1 MNQNKRKR
9 DDTMADS
16 GNTPTGPFIAMFEG
30 FRADLDAHHDRR
42 ERIIKASRDI
52 TASSKKIIFTLQ
64 RVRNVG
70 QPLPPFVHKAN
81 AQYWDT
87 IAKQYAHIAADLQAL
102 NAHRYPQI
110 TGGNQE
116 FIEALS
122 FQHYLERQSL
132 ISYED
137 AKEKVRELSQPKVE
151 GSKDLGETKLEGE
164 GDGKEKTAEGKEV
177 DMEGSSKAGDSPVVP
192 LTPEDYILG
201 ICDMTGEL
209 MRFSV
214 TSMATNGKLPAGRAK
229 ATPTSKSD
237 DQMDID
243 TPPST
248 ASSQP
253 RTVLDDLRAIRTQL
267 EMFEAPY
274 GPKWVS
280 ELETKKMPVLREC
293 VDKVEK
299 ALYGLTVRGSER
311 PKGWMPDVGSD
322 RRAEVESY

>member
-1 MNQNKRKR
+1 
-9 DDTMADS
+9 MADS

-311 PKGWMPDVGSD
+311 PKGWMPDMGGD
-322 RRAEVESY
+322 RRAEVESF

>member
-1 MNQNKRKR
+1 M
-9 DDTMADS
+9 
-16 GNTPTGPFIAMFEG
+16 
-30 FRADLDAHHDRR
+30 
-42 ERIIKASRDI
+42 
-52 TASSKKIIFTLQ
+52 
-64 RVRNVG
+64 
-70 QPLPPFVHKAN
+70 
-81 AQYWDT
+81 
-87 IAKQYAHIAADLQAL
+87 
-102 NAHRYPQI
+102 
-110 TGGNQE
+110 
-116 FIEALS
+116 
-122 FQHYLERQSL
+122 
-132 ISYED
+132 
-137 AKEKVRELSQPKVE
+137 SQPKVE
-151 GSKDLGETKLEGE
+151 GSKDLGQTKLEDE
-164 GDGKEKTAEGKEV
+164 GGAKEKTEQGNEMAFL
-177 DMEGSSKAGDSPVVP
+177 AGESPVVP

-229 ATPTSKSD
+229 ATPVSKSPAGD
-237 DQMDID
+237 DHMEID
-243 TPPST
+243 SLPSGAPST
-248 ASSQP
+248 APSSQP

-311 PKGWMPDVGSD
+311 PKGWMPDVSSD

>member
-1 MNQNKRKR
+1 MTR
-9 DDTMADS
+9 S
-16 GNTPTGPFIAMFEG
+16 P
-30 FRADLDAHHDRR
+30 
-42 ERIIKASRDI
+42 
-52 TASSKKIIFTLQ
+52 

-70 QPLPPFVHKAN
+70 QPVPPFVHKSN
-81 AQYWDT
+81 AQYWET
-87 IAKQYAHIAADLQAL
+87 IQKQYSSIASDLQSL
-102 NAHRYPQI
+102 NAHRYAHNI

-122 FQHYLERQSL
+122 FHHYLETQSL
-132 ISYED
+132 ISYDEAKD
-137 AKEKVRELSQPKVE
+137 KIASLSKGEAKE
-151 GSKDLGETKLEGE
+151 GEQLQQH
-164 GDGKEKTAEGKEV
+164 DH
-177 DMEGSSKAGDSPVVP
+177 VVP

-229 ATPTSKSD
+229 ATPVSKSPAAAQD
-237 DQMDID
+237 ADKMDVD
-243 TPPST
+243 SQAPT
-248 ASSQP
+248 AVDSQTP
-253 RTVLDDLRAIRTQL
+253 RTVLDDLRSIRLQL
-267 EMFEAPY
+267 EMFEAPF

-311 PKGWMPDVGSD
+311 PKGWMPDMSSD
-322 RRAEVESY
+322 RRAEVESF

>member
-1 MNQNKRKR
+1 M
-9 DDTMADS
+9 
-16 GNTPTGPFIAMFEG
+16 
-30 FRADLDAHHDRR
+30 
-42 ERIIKASRDI
+42 
-52 TASSKKIIFTLQ
+52 
-64 RVRNVG
+64 
-70 QPLPPFVHKAN
+70 HKSN

-87 IAKQYAHIAADLQAL
+87 IAKQYSAIASDLQSL
-102 NAHRYPQI
+102 NAHRYAHNI

-122 FQHYLERQSL
+122 FHHYLETQSL
-132 ISYED
+132 ISYDE
-137 AKEKVRELSQPKVE
+137 AKAKIAELSK
-151 GSKDLGETKLEGE
+151 KKE
-164 GDGKEKTAEGKEV
+164 GDGEETEQQ
-177 DMEGSSKAGDSPVVP
+177 SSVVP

-229 ATPTSKSD
+229 ATPVSKSPAD
-237 DQMDID
+237 DKMDID
-243 TPPST
+243 SAPP
-248 ASSQP
+248 ASDASQP
-253 RTVLDDLRAIRTQL
+253 RTVLDDLRAIRLQL

-311 PKGWMPDVGSD
+311 PKGWMPDMGGD
-322 RRAEVESY
+322 RRAEVETY

>member
-1 MNQNKRKR
+1 
-9 DDTMADS
+9 MADS

-151 GSKDLGETKLEGE
+151 GSKDLGQTKLEGD
-164 GDGKEKTAEGKEV
+164 GDGKEKTTEGKEV

>member
-1 MNQNKRKR
+1 
-9 DDTMADS
+9 MADAGS
-16 GNTPTGPFIAMFEG
+16 SMQPTGPFIPMFEG
-30 FRADLDAHHDRR
+30 FRKELDAHHDRR

-64 RVRNVG
+64 RVRTVG
-70 QPLPPFVHKAN
+70 QPVPPFVHKSN

-87 IAKQYAHIAADLQAL
+87 IQKQYSSIAQDLQSL

-122 FQHYLERQSL
+122 FQHYLEHQSL
-132 ISYED
+132 ISFEE
-137 AKEKVRELSQPKVE
+137 AKAKIAELSRAKVE
-151 GSKDLGETKLEGE
+151 
-164 GDGKEKTAEGKEV
+164 
-177 DMEGSSKAGDSPVVP
+177 VP

-229 ATPTSKSD
+229 AAPVSKAPAGD
-237 DQMDID
+237 DSMDID
-243 TPPST
+243 SAPPPPESCR
-248 ASSQP
+248 P
-253 RTVLDDLRAIRTQL
+253 RTVLDDLRVIRLQL

-311 PKGWMPDVGSD
+311 PKGWMPDVSSD

>member
-1 MNQNKRKR
+1 MHPS
-9 DDTMADS
+9 TF
-16 GNTPTGPFIAMFEG
+16 TPPSTSTNPNPP
-30 FRADLDAHHDRR
+30 
-42 ERIIKASRDI
+42 
-52 TASSKKIIFTLQ
+52 

-70 QPLPPFVHKAN
+70 QPVPPFVHKSN
-81 AQYWDT
+81 APYWET
-87 IAKQYAHIAADLQAL
+87 IQKQYSSIASDLQSL
-102 NAHRYPQI
+102 NAHRYAHNI

-122 FQHYLERQSL
+122 FHHYLETQSL
-132 ISYED
+132 ISYDAAKARIAELSKGE
-137 AKEKVRELSQPKVE
+137 AKEGEE
-151 GSKDLGETKLEGE
+151 TGAGGKDH
-164 GDGKEKTAEGKEV
+164 
-177 DMEGSSKAGDSPVVP
+177 VVP

-229 ATPTSKSD
+229 ATPSSKSPAAAATAED
-237 DQMDID
+237 ADQMDID
-243 TPPST
+243 SQAPAAAPPKEGT
-248 ASSQP
+248 AHAPS
-253 RTVLDDLRAIRTQL
+253 TVLDDLRAIRLQL

-311 PKGWMPDVGSD
+311 PKGWMPDMSSD

>member
-1 MNQNKRKR
+1 
-9 DDTMADS
+9 MADS
-16 GNTPTGPFIAMFEG
+16 GTTPTGPFIAMFEG
-30 FRADLDAHHDRR
+30 FRAELDSHHDRR

-87 IAKQYAHIAADLQAL
+87 IAKQYASIAADLQAL

-122 FQHYLERQSL
+122 FQYYLEQQSL
-132 ISYED
+132 ISYEE
-137 AKEKVRELSQPKVE
+137 AKEKIRELSQPKVE
-151 GSKDLGETKLEGE
+151 GEA
-164 GDGKEKTAEGKEV
+164 KEKTIKGKETEAV
-177 DMEGSSKAGDSPVVP
+177 GAESPVVP

-214 TSMATNGKLPAGRAK
+214 TSMATSGKLPAGRAK
-229 ATPTSKSD
+229 ATPVSKSPTGD
-237 DQMDID
+237 DQMEID
-243 TPPST
+243 SAPVTAPPT
-248 ASSQP
+248 ASSAQP

-311 PKGWMPDVGSD
+311 PKGWMPDMNSND

>member
-1 MNQNKRKR
+1 M
-9 DDTMADS
+9 
-16 GNTPTGPFIAMFEG
+16 
-30 FRADLDAHHDRR
+30 
-42 ERIIKASRDI
+42 
-52 TASSKKIIFTLQ
+52 
-64 RVRNVG
+64 
-70 QPLPPFVHKAN
+70 HKSN

-87 IAKQYAHIAADLQAL
+87 IAKQYSAIASDLQFL
-102 NAHRYPQI
+102 NAHRYAHNI

-122 FQHYLERQSL
+122 FQHYLETQSL
-132 ISYED
+132 ISYDE
-137 AKEKVRELSQPKVE
+137 AKAKIAELSK
-151 GSKDLGETKLEGE
+151 KKEGE
-164 GDGKEKTAEGKEV
+164 GEEGEQQ
-177 DMEGSSKAGDSPVVP
+177 SSVVP

-229 ATPTSKSD
+229 ATPVAKSPAD
-237 DQMDID
+237 DKMDID
-243 TPPST
+243 SAPPAPESPQ
-248 ASSQP
+248 S
-253 RTVLDDLRAIRTQL
+253 RTVLDDLRSIRLQL

-311 PKGWMPDVGSD
+311 PKGWMPDMSGD

>member
-1 MNQNKRKR
+1 
-9 DDTMADS
+9 MADS

-177 DMEGSSKAGDSPVVP
+177 DMEGSS
-192 LTPEDYILG
+192 DYILG

>member
-1 MNQNKRKR
+1 MPQYLHTTKVCLTRRTTN
-9 DDTMADS
+9 
-16 GNTPTGPFIAMFEG
+16 
-30 FRADLDAHHDRR
+30 HHHHPLTR
-42 ERIIKASRDI
+42 S
-52 TASSKKIIFTLQ
+52 T

-70 QPLPPFVHKAN
+70 QPVPPFVNKSN
-81 AQYWDT
+81 AQYWET
-87 IAKQYAHIAADLQAL
+87 IQKQYSSIASDLQSL
-102 NAHRYPQI
+102 NAHRYAHNI

-122 FQHYLERQSL
+122 FHHYLETQSL
-132 ISYED
+132 ISYDEARAKIATMSKSEAKDGDVQQED
-137 AKEKVRELSQPKVE
+137 S
-151 GSKDLGETKLEGE
+151 
-164 GDGKEKTAEGKEV
+164 
-177 DMEGSSKAGDSPVVP
+177 VVP
-192 LTPEDYILG
+192 LSPEDYILG

-229 ATPTSKSD
+229 ATPTSKPPAAAED
-237 DQMDID
+237 ADKMDID
-243 TPPST
+243 SQAPT
-248 ASSQP
+248 SSEIPKP
-253 RTVLDDLRAIRTQL
+253 RTVLDDLRSIRLQL

-311 PKGWMPDVGSD
+311 PKGWMPDVSSD